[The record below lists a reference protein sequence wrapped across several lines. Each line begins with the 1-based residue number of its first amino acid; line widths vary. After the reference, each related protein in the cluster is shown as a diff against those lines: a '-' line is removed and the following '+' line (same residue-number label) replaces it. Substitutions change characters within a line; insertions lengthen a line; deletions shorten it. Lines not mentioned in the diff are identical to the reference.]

1 VGMITILSA
10 LVSLLSFRVPSRAS
24 LELELVAL
32 RHQVTILRRQR
43 LGQLRLFSTDRP
55 LWVWLYRVWPRSS
68 TPCAPSSVTTKAAH
82 AMHARLCCSPHLG
95 SVSASSPFV
104 CLEWRARAAFAETAR
119 CIGANS
125 ECSFASASNAS
136 AASNARLRQPSICVE
151 FPRRA
156 GAGKKEVAVLF
167 KDLKVVSRDGKDW
180 LVLNQ
185 TKDKLKM
192 APAHDKKTNSSM

>member
-1 VGMITILSA
+1 MITILSA

-82 AMHARLCCSPHLG
+82 VMHARLCCTLSQRQVALHQNTGDVAQVGDSVILLDRPHRKIPQDSRDTPQQIAKLNPRQAHQF
-95 SVSASSPFV
+95 SYRKHSH
-104 CLEWRARAAFAETAR
+104 
-119 CIGANS
+119 
-125 ECSFASASNAS
+125 SFLHRLS
-136 AASNARLRQPSICVE
+136 AAPIAAL
-151 FPRRA
+151 
-156 GAGKKEVAVLF
+156 
-167 KDLKVVSRDGKDW
+167 
-180 LVLNQ
+180 
-185 TKDKLKM
+185 
-192 APAHDKKTNSSM
+192 